1 MQDRTEAKQGGR
13 AGQAQRAAGGGCLKC
28 ASRPV
33 CFVGSLTDEETQAI
47 VPLVKEAFFRRGHR
61 FIEQDDMHSQL
72 QIIKV
77 GTVIGMRRGPDGQFR
92 PTGPAGRGAL
102 MGIQPL
108 WGVKANFTV
117 IAPSFGR
124 YCTIDGA
131 ALKRLPIWESKL
143 RDALIRQSMVSSRA
157 AYDWCTAVL
166 LPHVVD
172 RLAYAL
178 VLLQDAQGGST
189 VEIPPQALLAS
200 ILSTTRES
208 IARGLGLLA
217 EDGRIKKVS
226 ARQWM
231 LDREKLVQSLPRSEI
246 GELLSTRSEQ

>member
-1 MQDRTEAKQGGR
+1 MQDRTAAKQAGR
-13 AGQAQRAAGGGCLKC
+13 AVQAQRATGGGCLKC

-33 CFVGSLTDEETQAI
+33 CFVGSLTDEETHTVI
-47 VPLVKEAFFRRGHR
+47 PLVKEAFFRRGHR
-61 FIEQDDMHSQL
+61 FIEQDETLSPL
-72 QIIKV
+72 KIIKV

-92 PTGPAGRGAL
+92 PAGPAGRGAL
-102 MGIQPL
+102 LGIQPL

-131 ALKRLPIWESKL
+131 ALKRLPLWETKL
-143 RDALIRQSMVSSRA
+143 RDALIRQSMASYRA

-166 LPHVVD
+166 LPLVVD

-178 VLLQDAQGGST
+178 VLLQDAQGGNT
-189 VEIPPQALLAS
+189 VEIPPQAVMAS

-208 IARGLGLLA
+208 IARGLAALA
-217 EDGRIKKVS
+217 EDGRIEKVS
-226 ARQWM
+226 ARQWA
-231 LDREKLVQSLPRSEI
+231 LNRDKLILGLPKSDI
-246 GELLSTRSEQ
+246 GELLNTTADD